1 MKYLP
6 DLSVLMD
13 SGLVAPSSGWGR
25 SLMGGVCEK
34 GRYVSQAWQGR
45 LNVARCAPGEG
56 IAKCALRIA

>member
-1 MKYLP
+1 
-6 DLSVLMD
+6 MD

-45 LNVARCAPGEG
+45 LNVARCAPGVG